1 MFIIN
6 NNNNNKQRKNMNN
19 FKKIGMTALAASLVS
34 TSVFAGEMTV
44 TGSASMAMEG
54 HSKGY
59 ELNEGTSF
67 SMGNQL
73 TFTGGGE
80 LDNGLTVSLSFIL
93 DQGDDHPATA
103 ASVENNEARGD
114 TSPFDG
120 HSVSISSDA
129 LGTLALHGEGGASAA
144 SALDT
149 TAAGDMWDNFDS
161 NGGTSVKDSGPGD
174 NSIFYTLP
182 SLVDG
187 LSVSASYNPQVASG
201 AVASTA
207 GNETELGYSATYTGV
222 EGLSLSYGKTD
233 LERVGSTVRKGD
245 QTAWRA
251 SYAYGPVTVAATN
264 SEYDVAGT
272 ANDQEISSY
281 KISYT
286 VSDAISIGY
295 GTEEISVPGSV
306 DAEYDGFSASYTAG
320 GMTISANMQDGENI
334 NNATGAAG
342 QVEYWGLGLSFAF

>member
-1 MFIIN
+1 
-6 NNNNNKQRKNMNN
+6 MNN

-34 TSVFAGEMTV
+34 TSVFAGEMAV

-54 HSKGY
+54 HSKGS

-80 LDNGLTVSLSFIL
+80 LDNGLTVSLSFVL
-93 DQGDDHPATA
+93 DQGDDVA
-103 ASVENNEARGD
+103 AGAVNAAAKG
-114 TSPFDG
+114 PFDG

-129 LGTLALHGEGGASAA
+129 LGTLALHGEGGSSAA

-149 TAAGDMWDNFDS
+149 TAAGDMWDNFNS
-161 NGGTSVKDSGPGD
+161 NGGVSVSDSGPGD

-201 AVASTA
+201 AVDAAA

-233 LERVGSTVRKGD
+233 LERVGSTVAKGE

-264 SEYDVAGT
+264 SDYDIAGT
-272 ANDQEISSY
+272 ASDQETSSY

-295 GTEEISVPGSV
+295 GTEEISVNGAV
-306 DAEYDGFSASYTAG
+306 DAEYEGISASYTAG
-320 GMTISANMQDGENI
+320 GMTISANMQDGKNI
-334 NNATGAAG
+334 ANATGAAN

>member
-1 MFIIN
+1 
-6 NNNNNKQRKNMNN
+6 MNN

-34 TSVFAGEMTV
+34 TSVFAGEMAV

-54 HSKGY
+54 HSKGS

-80 LDNGLTVSLSFIL
+80 LDNGLTVSLSFVL
-93 DQGDDHPATA
+93 DQGDDVASGAVVA
-103 ASVENNEARGD
+103 AAKG
-114 TSPFDG
+114 PFDG

-129 LGTLALHGEGGASAA
+129 LGTLAIHGEGGSSAA

-149 TAAGDMWDNFDS
+149 TAAGDMWDNFNS
-161 NGGTSVKDSGPGD
+161 NGGVSVSDSGPGD

-201 AVASTA
+201 IPHDSPTA

-233 LERVGSTVRKGD
+233 LERVGSTVAKGD

-264 SEYDVAGT
+264 SDYDIAGT
-272 ANDQEISSY
+272 ASDQETSSY

-295 GTEEISVPGSV
+295 GTEEISKVGSV

-320 GMTISANMQDGENI
+320 GMTISANMQDGKNI
-334 NNATGAAG
+334 AHATGAAG

>member
-34 TSVFAGEMTV
+34 TSVFAGEVTV
-44 TGSASMAMEG
+44 SGGASMAMEG
-54 HSKGY
+54 FSGGS
-59 ELNEGTSF
+59 ELNKGTSF

-73 TFTGGGE
+73 TFSGGGE
-80 LDNGLTVSLSFIL
+80 LDNGMTVSLSFII
-93 DQGDDHPATA
+93 DQNDDSNAAT
-103 ASVENNEARGD
+103 S
-114 TSPFDG
+114 SPFDS

-129 LGTLALHGEGGASAA
+129 LGTLTLHGEGGSSAA

-149 TAAGDMWDNFDS
+149 TAAGDMWDNFNS
-161 NGGTSVKDSGPGD
+161 TAIGGVSVVDSGPGD
-174 NSIFYTLP
+174 NCIFYTLP

-187 LSVSASYNPQVASG
+187 LSISASYNPQIASG
-201 AVASTA
+201 ATEGAATP
-207 GNETELGYSATYTGV
+207 GNDTELGYSATYTGI

-233 LERVGSTVRKGD
+233 LERVGALAGVSTVRKGD

-264 SEYDVAGT
+264 SDYDVTGT
-272 ANDQEISSY
+272 ANDQETSSY

-295 GTEEISVPGSV
+295 GTEEISKVGSV
-306 DAEYDGFSASYTAG
+306 DAEFDGFSASYTAG
-320 GMTISANMQDGENI
+320 GMTISANMQDGKNI
-334 NNATGAAG
+334 ANATGAAG

>member
-34 TSVFAGEMTV
+34 TSVFAGEMAV

-54 HSKGY
+54 HSKGS

-80 LDNGLTVSLSFIL
+80 LDNGLTVSLSFVL
-93 DQGDDHPATA
+93 DQGDDVASGAVVA
-103 ASVENNEARGD
+103 AAKG
-114 TSPFDG
+114 PFDG

-129 LGTLALHGEGGASAA
+129 LGTLAVHGEGGSSAA

-149 TAAGDMWDNFDS
+149 TAAGDMWDNFNS
-161 NGGTSVKDSGPGD
+161 NGGVSVSDSGPGD

-201 AVASTA
+201 IPHDSPTA

-233 LERVGSTVRKGD
+233 LERVGSTVAKGD

-264 SEYDVAGT
+264 SDYDIAGT
-272 ANDQEISSY
+272 ASDQETSSY

-295 GTEEISVPGSV
+295 GTEEISKVGSV
-306 DAEYDGFSASYTAG
+306 DAEFEGISASYTAG
-320 GMTISANMQDGENI
+320 GMTISANMQDGKNI
-334 NNATGAAG
+334 ANTTGAAG

>member
-1 MFIIN
+1 
-6 NNNNNKQRKNMNN
+6 
-19 FKKIGMTALAASLVS
+19 
-34 TSVFAGEMTV
+34 
-44 TGSASMAMEG
+44 MAMEG
-54 HSKGY
+54 HSKGS

-93 DQGDDHPATA
+93 DQGDDGPATVTDA
-103 ASVENNEARGD
+103 TLDARGD
-114 TSPFDG
+114 SSPFDS

-129 LGTLALHGEGGASAA
+129 LGTLTLHGEGGSSAA

-149 TAAGDMWDNFDS
+149 TAAGDMWDNFNS
-161 NGGTSVKDSGPGD
+161 TAIGGVSVTDSGPGD

-187 LSVSASYNPQVASG
+187 LSVSASYNPQIASG
-201 AVASTA
+201 ALASTP
-207 GNETELGYSATYTGV
+207 GNDTELGYSATYTGI

-233 LERVGSTVRKGD
+233 LERVGTKADGSSNVRKGD

-264 SEYDVAGT
+264 SDYDVAGT
-272 ANDQEISSY
+272 ANDQETSSY

-295 GTEEISVPGSV
+295 GTEEISKVGSV

-320 GMTISANMQDGENI
+320 GMTISANMQDGKNI
-334 NNATGAAG
+334 AHATGAAG